1 MDKTLT
7 IIVAA
12 TVFLVMT
19 LSAISLMTSSVNST
33 DESKDQFQNST
44 TCLVQTREA
53 QRSDTPSM
61 VEDRCLD
68 YIDDTSFRTEAE
80 TAEVDCWL
88 SGGTC

>member
-1 MDKTLT
+1 LDKTLT
-7 IIVAA
+7 IVMGA
-12 TVFLVMT
+12 TVLLVMT
-19 LSAISLMTSSVNST
+19 VSVISIMTGGVNTT
-33 DESKDQFQNST
+33 DESQEQFQNST

-53 QRSDTPSM
+53 ERSDTPSM

-68 YIDDTSFRTEAE
+68 YIDDASFKTEAE